1 MAGYSNGSEVGVGA
15 KASVIGTKVASDS
28 DRDRVPA
35 VSQSAQMDAGSASG
49 LSRPFLPLWGSIL
62 AFVLIGVGALIF
74 GLRHTSANL
83 PATGMDAQSKDSFKR
98 FTEAKSSSS
107 RNSGAL
113 EVTKNACSLLTL
125 NELSDGLGSSFARA
139 EPSINGDDE
148 ISCEYSPGEGNI
160 YPASLTVTLQN
171 GKVTMETLRGVGT
184 KIIAGTKAES
194 DLGDASF
201 YMPMDVGI
209 YALKGDIL
217 VSLQFGL
224 GKGTREQK
232 QALVR
237 KVLARL

>member
-1 MAGYSNGSEVGVGA
+1 MAGYSNGSEVRVGA
-15 KASVIGTKVASDS
+15 QASVIGTNVASDS
-28 DRDRVPA
+28 DRDTVPA
-35 VSQSAQMDAGSASG
+35 VSQSAQVDADSATA
-49 LSRPFLPLWGSIL
+49 LSSLPLWGSIL
-62 AFVLIGVGALIF
+62 AFALLAVGALIF
-74 GLRHTSANL
+74 GLRHTTANVR
-83 PATGMDAQSKDSFKR
+83 ATGIAAETKDSLKR
-98 FTEAKSSSS
+98 VTEAKSSSTLTTS
-107 RNSGAL
+107 AAL
-113 EVTKNACSLLTL
+113 GTTQNACSLLTL
-125 NELSDGLGSSFARA
+125 NELSEGLGSSFEKA

-148 ISCEYSPGEGNI
+148 ISCEYAPGEGNI

-171 GKVTMETLRGVGT
+171 GKVAMETLRGVGT

-194 DLGDASF
+194 DLGDESF

-237 KVLARL
+237 KVLSRF

>member
-1 MAGYSNGSEVGVGA
+1 MARYSNGSEVGVGA
-15 KASVIGTKVASDS
+15 QASATGTNVASDS
-28 DRDRVPA
+28 DRNTVPA
-35 VSQSAQMDAGSASG
+35 ASQSAPVDADSATA
-49 LSRPFLPLWGSIL
+49 LSSLPLWGSIL
-62 AFVLIGVGALIF
+62 AFALLAVGALIF
-74 GLRHTSANL
+74 GLRHTSANVR
-83 PATGMDAQSKDSFKR
+83 ATGLAAETKDSFKR
-98 FTEAKSSSS
+98 VTEAKSSSTPT
-107 RNSGAL
+107 AL
-113 EVTKNACSLLTL
+113 GTTKNACSLLTL
-125 NELSDGLGSSFARA
+125 NELSDGLGSSFEKA

-148 ISCEYSPGEGNI
+148 ISCEYAPGEGNI

-171 GKVTMETLRGVGT
+171 GKVAMETLRGVGT

-194 DLGDASF
+194 DLGDETF

-224 GKGTREQK
+224 GKGTRERK